1 MISFSSDVVTD
12 FLFVIISD
20 TSITHKPTLRKN
32 RIDEEEDDK
41 QRSGLL
47 EFNENSVLNEYL
59 QSPEIL
65 KSDGNK
71 SMHTFVLLNND
82 RFMTEMHSHT
92 K

>member
-1 MISFSSDVVTD
+1 MLTD
-12 FLFVIISD
+12 FLFIIIID

-59 QSPEIL
+59 QSP
-65 KSDGNK
+65 
-71 SMHTFVLLNND
+71 
-82 RFMTEMHSHT
+82 
-92 K
+92 